1 MTERG
6 TWVWQRGQRGLDR
19 IFDNVG
25 ARPLGLFVF
34 SASVVLL
41 IYLQTGLGGSI
52 RAEAVASAPQIDH
65 PARVSSFV
73 TSVFVRP
80 GDTVEIG
87 SPLVELSSYF
97 IDRELAQIDTQ
108 IEKLLHESNLAQARL
123 MVEEQR
129 WLSQD
134 LRLSPERPSLEQ
146 PMEALYAQEL
156 ALLHT
161 QRSQLVQDRAGL
173 TIEASE
179 KGRVLYVA
187 LLGSSVA
194 AGGSVASVSPEYA
207 REIIAYVK
215 ADTEPASISPGSPV
229 RITRPALTCGGQAAV
244 LRRGG
249 AVVEAPGQLRGFLRF
264 PVYGMPVYI
273 SIPER
278 CRLGVGQLLTVEFPR
293 SVM

>member
-1 MTERG
+1 MTEPVTSIWR
-6 TWVWQRGQRGLDR
+6 RGLRAVDR
-19 IFDNVG
+19 MYDHVG
-25 ARPLGLFVF
+25 ARPLGILVF
-34 SASVVLL
+34 FASVALL
-41 IYLQTGLGGSI
+41 VFLQTGLQGSI

-73 TSVFVRP
+73 TAVYVRP

-97 IDRELAQIDTQ
+97 IDRELARIDTEV
-108 IEKLLHESNLAQARL
+108 EKLLHESNLAQARL
-123 MVEEQR
+123 VVEEQR

-134 LRLSPERPSLEQ
+134 MRLSPKQPSLEQ

-156 ALLHT
+156 ALLHM
-161 QRSQLVQDRAGL
+161 QRSQLLQDLAGL

-179 KGRVLYVA
+179 KGRVLRVA

-215 ADTEPASISPGSPV
+215 ADTQPAHVSVGSPV
-229 RITRPALTCGGQAAV
+229 RITRPALTCGGEAAV

-249 AVVEAPGQLRGFLRF
+249 AVVEAPGQLRGFLSF
-264 PVYGMPVYI
+264 PVYGMPIYI

-278 CRLGVGQLLTVEFPR
+278 CQLGVGQVLTVEFPR

>member
-1 MTERG
+1 MTEPVTSIWR
-6 TWVWQRGQRGLDR
+6 RGLRAVDR
-19 IFDNVG
+19 MYDHVG
-25 ARPLGLFVF
+25 ARPLGILVF
-34 SASVVLL
+34 FASVALL
-41 IYLQTGLGGSI
+41 VFLQTGLQGSI

-73 TSVFVRP
+73 TAVYVRP

-97 IDRELAQIDTQ
+97 IDRELARIDTEV
-108 IEKLLHESNLAQARL
+108 EKLLHESNLAQARL
-123 MVEEQR
+123 VVEEQR

-134 LRLSPERPSLEQ
+134 MRLSPKQPSLEQ

-156 ALLHT
+156 ALLHM
-161 QRSQLVQDRAGL
+161 QRSQLLQDLAGL

-179 KGRVLYVA
+179 KGRVLRVA

-215 ADTEPASISPGSPV
+215 ADTQPAHVSVGSPV
-229 RITRPALTCGGQAAV
+229 RITRPALTCGGEAAV

-264 PVYGMPVYI
+264 SVYGMPIYI

-278 CRLGVGQLLTVEFPR
+278 CQLGVGQVLTVEFPR